1 MHKMISILVGTAM
14 VATPLVATPA
24 AAQSTPAALDDLV
37 GARGSSFDGEMGRR
51 GYTLVKNAG
60 EAQYWWNANTKTCVA
75 ATIANGRVDTLN
87 TQDSTA
93 CGHGGGKAAAGIL
106 AGVAAAG
113 LVAALSHHHKDD
125 NSRNTA
131 DYNTEYERGYN
142 DGMYGGD
149 YSRND
154 SEAYHAGYMA
164 GETEATNR
172 KHANSVL
179 VRGAPAAAQNACK
192 QRGDQYWG
200 VPMGSTVPVS
210 VFKYDSGLYEITVAS
225 GHERAACTVNASG
238 RITGFA
244 E

>member
-1 MHKMISILVGTAM
+1 MKKLIALTISAALLAGPI
-14 VATPLVATPA
+14 
-24 AAQSTPAALDDLV
+24 AAQAQTPGDIDDLM
-37 GARGSSFDGEMGRR
+37 GARGSSFETTMKSR
-51 GYTLVKNAG
+51 GYAFVKKEG
-60 EAQYWWNANTKTCVA
+60 EAQYWWNAMDKTCVA

-87 TQDSTA
+87 RQDSSA
-93 CGHGGGKAAAGIL
+93 CGHGGSGKAAAGIV

-113 LVAALSHHHKDD
+113 LIAALSHHHKDD

-131 DYNTEYERGYN
+131 NYNTEYERGYN
-142 DGMYGGD
+142 DGMYSGD

-164 GETEATNR
+164 GEAEANNR
-172 KHANSVL
+172 KHANTVL

-200 VPMGSTVPVS
+200 LPMGSTVPVS
-210 VFKYDSGLYEITVAS
+210 VFKYDTGLYEITVAS
-225 GHERAACTVNASG
+225 GHERASCTVDGSG
-238 RITGFA
+238 RVTGFA